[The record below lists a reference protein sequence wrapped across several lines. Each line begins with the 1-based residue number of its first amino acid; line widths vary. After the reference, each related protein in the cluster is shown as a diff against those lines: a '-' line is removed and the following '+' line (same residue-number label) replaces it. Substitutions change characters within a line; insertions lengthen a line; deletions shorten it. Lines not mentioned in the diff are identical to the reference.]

1 MFWNTFGVHV
11 RDFLAEAVLTVYNRL
26 VILATVQGTSRP
38 STCVVLPYR
47 LVSIAIF
54 TAGIGAMA
62 ISACADNFLLTND
75 GQVTGELLNR
85 DESPRQKFVVR
96 TADGATITLE
106 KAQVKQVVTQ
116 SAAELEYE
124 RIAPTFADT
133 VEDQWRLAEWCKE
146 KSLPRGRQIALERVI
161 ELSPDHKQARIA
173 LGYSQLDGQWIQ
185 PDEARKKRGYV
196 NYHGQ
201 WLLPQE
207 IELLEK
213 KHADDLAEKKWFT
226 TLKQWRNWLDD
237 PAKAD
242 QARDNIKQITD
253 PTAVRALVQSLDTEK
268 TRDVCVWYIQ
278 ALGKIGPAAVRTLVE
293 HSLDDPDEEI
303 RLSCL
308 DQLIGQPTQ
317 AATPLYVA
325 ALRNK
330 DNVQVNRAGYAL
342 GRLGDKSAV
351 APLINA
357 LITTHKFTTIE
368 GAGNPNQMSAGFSKT
383 GGGGLSMGSS
393 AKIIKR
399 DLNNQQV
406 LDALVALT
414 GSNFGF
420 DKSAWRNWYS
430 SQQKPG
436 AIDARRD

>member
-1 MFWNTFGVHV
+1 
-11 RDFLAEAVLTVYNRL
+11 
-26 VILATVQGTSRP
+26 
-38 STCVVLPYR
+38 
-47 LVSIAIF
+47 
-54 TAGIGAMA
+54 MA

-351 APLINA
+351 APLIDA

>member
-1 MFWNTFGVHV
+1 
-11 RDFLAEAVLTVYNRL
+11 
-26 VILATVQGTSRP
+26 
-38 STCVVLPYR
+38 
-47 LVSIAIF
+47 
-54 TAGIGAMA
+54 MA

-85 DESPRQKFVVR
+85 DESPRQKFVIR

-124 RIAPTFADT
+124 KIAPTFADT

-161 ELSPDHKQARIA
+161 ELNPDHKQARIA

-351 APLINA
+351 APLIDA

-368 GAGNPNQMSAGFSKT
+368 GPATRPK
-383 GGGGLSMGSS
+383 
-393 AKIIKR
+393 
-399 DLNNQQV
+399 
-406 LDALVALT
+406 
-414 GSNFGF
+414 
-420 DKSAWRNWYS
+420 
-430 SQQKPG
+430 
-436 AIDARRD
+436 

>member
-1 MFWNTFGVHV
+1 M
-11 RDFLAEAVLTVYNRL
+11 RTVINRL
-26 VILATVQGTSRP
+26 AIAV
-38 STCVVLPYR
+38 VVL
-47 LVSIAIF
+47 
-54 TAGIGAMA
+54 AGIS
-62 ISACADNFLLTND
+62 SAHGDNFLLTND
-75 GQVTGELLNR
+75 GQLTGELLNR
-85 DESPRQKFVVR
+85 DESPRQKYVIR
-96 TADGATITLE
+96 TADGTTITLE
-106 KAQVKQVVTQ
+106 KGQVKQVVSQ

-124 RIAPTFADT
+124 KIAPTFADT

-146 KSLPRGRQIALERVI
+146 KSLTRGRQIALERVI
-161 ELSPDHKQARIA
+161 ELNPDQKQARIA

-237 PAKAD
+237 PAQVD
-242 QARDNIKQITD
+242 QAHDNIKQISD

-308 DQLIGQPTQ
+308 DQLIGQPTL

-351 APLINA
+351 APLIDA
-357 LITTHKFTTIE
+357 LITTHKFTAIE

-414 GSNFGF
+414 GANLGF
-420 DKSAWRNWYS
+420 DKTAWKNWYS

>member
-1 MFWNTFGVHV
+1 VLH
-11 RDFLAEAVLTVYNRL
+11 RLALLGTIAAV
-26 VILATVQGTSRP
+26 
-38 STCVVLPYR
+38 
-47 LVSIAIF
+47 AIF
-54 TAGIGAMA
+54 SPAAR
-62 ISACADNFLLTND
+62 ADNFLLTND

-85 DESPRQKFVVR
+85 DEWPRQKFVIR

-124 RIAPTFADT
+124 KIAPTFADT
-133 VEDQWRLAEWCKE
+133 VEDQWRLAEWCRE
-146 KSLPRGRQIALERVI
+146 KSLPRGRQIALGRVI
-161 ELSPDHKQARIA
+161 ELNPDHKQARIA

-185 PDEARKKRGYV
+185 PDEARKKRGFV
-196 NYHGQ
+196 NYHGD

-317 AATPLYVA
+317 AATPLYVN

-342 GRLGDKSAV
+342 GRLGDKSAI
-351 APLINA
+351 APLIDA
-357 LITTHKFTTIE
+357 LITTHKFTTVE
-368 GAGNPNQMSAGFSKT
+368 GAGNPNQMSAGFSNK
-383 GGGGLSMGSS
+383 GGGGLSMGSTQ
-393 AKIIKR
+393 KVYKR

-414 GSNFGF
+414 GANLGF
-420 DKSAWRNWYS
+420 DKTAWKNWYS

>member
-1 MFWNTFGVHV
+1 M
-11 RDFLAEAVLTVYNRL
+11 R
-26 VILATVQGTSRP
+26 
-38 STCVVLPYR
+38 VLPYR
-47 LVSIAIF
+47 LASIAIIA
-54 TAGIGAMA
+54 AGIGVMA
-62 ISACADNFLLTND
+62 ESVRADNFLLTND

-85 DESPRQKFVVR
+85 DESPRQKFVIR

-124 RIAPTFADT
+124 KIAPTFADT

-161 ELSPDHKQARIA
+161 ELNPDHKQARIA

-237 PAKAD
+237 PTKAD

-317 AATPLYVA
+317 AATPLYVN

-351 APLINA
+351 APLIDA